1 MLTRSEE
8 EIDRFVSCPAGIE
21 TRARRGRVVPQASVT
36 EASN

>member
-21 TRARRGRVVPQASVT
+21 TRARGGRLDLQASVT
-36 EASN
+36 EVSN